1 MKQRPEITERKA
13 ATILLNEVG
22 WKQIKLPAAEGV
34 FFLDSFYRTY
44 QDLARRRMHE
54 FFVSTPSVLRGRI
67 LLHAATDMD
76 VCV

>member
-1 MKQRPEITERKA
+1 VLVTGY
-13 ATILLNEVG
+13 ATN
-22 WKQIKLPAAEGV
+22 
-34 FFLDSFYRTY
+34 

-67 LLHAATDMD
+67 LLHAVTDMD